1 MSDDKPK
8 NNMLTSE
15 LDFEGLDD
23 MLASPRVNSQAD
35 PLSDLVFETPKEF
48 VRKPEVPSP
57 ASIPTHQVAKASPPV
72 RKATAPAK
80 TFEPPRM
87 PPKRKIV
94 VAPVKQDRF
103 TLYAIAVVIIVL
115 LTISSGVYYSR
126 LQDGTSVA
134 LKYIVLPQV
143 IVNVDGLI
151 ARAQVTIQVDD
162 ADTDWLQANKKAL
175 SDSFANKFLTLNLED
190 LRTPEGMAD
199 AQIELKELLNR
210 DLNTDKV
217 EAVLITELVIQEQT

>member
-1 MSDDKPK
+1 MMSDDKPK
-8 NNMLTSE
+8 NNLLSSE

-23 MLASPRVNSQAD
+23 MLASPRVSSQPD
-35 PLSDLVFETPKEF
+35 PLSDLVFEAPKDF
-48 VRKPEVPSP
+48 VRKPEAATPQVPK
-57 ASIPTHQVAKASPPV
+57 TSPPV
-72 RKATAPAK
+72 RKPVAPMK

-94 VAPVKQDRF
+94 AAPVKQDRF
-103 TLYAIAVVIIVL
+103 TLYAVAVVIVAL
-115 LTISSGVYYSR
+115 LTISFAVYYSR
-126 LQDGTSVA
+126 SQESTSVS
-134 LKYIVLPQV
+134 LKYIVLPQ
-143 IVNVDGLI
+143 IVVNIDGQI

-162 ADTDWLQANKKAL
+162 ADTEWLQANKKAL

-190 LRTPEGMAD
+190 LRSPQGMAD